1 MASRIPSS
9 ARKWP
14 SIHPQGNSRQA
25 ASPPAQN
32 ARPVSTISQPQNQVP
47 EPAWPGPNVTN
58 VVIWKPS
65 MM

>member
-14 SIHPQGNSRQA
+14 SIQPHGNSRQA

-32 ARPVSTISQPQNQVP
+32 AIPVRTISQP
-47 EPAWPGPNVTN
+47 
-58 VVIWKPS
+58 
-65 MM
+65 

>member
-14 SIHPQGNSRQA
+14 SIQPHGNSRQA

-32 ARPVSTISQPQNQVP
+32 ARPVSTISQPQIQVP
-47 EPAWPGPNVTN
+47 CPLGSGPNVTA
-58 VVIWKPS
+58 VVSWKPS